1 MDGPGIEVA
10 RSLWSAL
17 LADGSLWRYGVHDS
31 LRIRIASNSHADGV
45 DTKFWVD
52 LKAPV
57 VLWSC
62 HSRVLFLQR
71 PQRVLV
77 VFSLVIILI
86 YEYIWQLYDYST
98 LFPLQTFKKTFWSLD
113 LVARQSGVGTDSIG
127 LSWMTGTGDD
137 MSSESNGME
146 WHGREITW
154 KILEHWDSVVPWL
167 YLHPLVSLIGSRPEC
182 AVLTSFLWC
191 VMFEIKR
198 SISPLLS

>member
-1 MDGPGIEVA
+1 MVDDVSQIDLMDGPGIEVA
-10 RSLWSAL
+10 RSLWSVL
-17 LADGSLWRYGVHDS
+17 LADESLWRYRVHDS
-31 LRIRIASNSHADGV
+31 LRIRIASNSHADGI

-71 PQRVLV
+71 PQRV
-77 VFSLVIILI
+77 
-86 YEYIWQLYDYST
+86 YEYIWHLYDYST

-137 MSSESNGME
+137 MSSENNGME

-154 KILEHWDSVVPWL
+154 KSGDSGIPCL
-167 YLHPLVSLIGSRPEC
+167 YLHPWVSLIGSRPEC

-191 VMFEIKR
+191 VMSEIKR